1 MRPSSPRLA
10 LAVVLFV
17 FTLAASFTL
26 LPLSFAS
33 PRVAHAEP
41 LAPAAYT
48 VTGTASLPDKA
59 LFKLTPNLNH
69 ARAGHSATLLADG
82 RVLIVGGAP
91 QAISNTAELYDPSTT
106 SFTKTVNTVRGRVG
120 HTATLLPN
128 GQVLIVGGRVNAAYA
143 ELYDPATGQFTPTGN
158 LNYARASHTAT
169 LLPDGKVL
177 IAGGNTGDTWN
188 GFNGYVAQAELY
200 DWNTGTFTP
209 TGALS
214 VVRSN
219 HTATLLPNGQVMI
232 AGGRG
237 ITRDLSS
244 VELYTPSTG
253 QFTAAPAMIHTRTKH
268 TASLLNN
275 GKVLFVG
282 GSNSYD
288 SSNGH
293 TSAITSELYDWAEGE
308 STYLG
313 SLFRWRYHHTATV
326 LPNGYVVVVGTCQNP
341 YEYEA
346 TDRRVALFNPATNQV
361 SSVYMLSQGRC
372 DHEATLLQDGKVL
385 LTGGRTTFSND
396 SFLNLT
402 ALGSFL
408 PANTFTGSLTL
419 PAQWVNSR
427 TVNFSLSG
435 TTSAAPINGYAL
447 TNNSTVPE
455 TGWLPASN
463 GQVINTTRTFNS
475 DGSFPLYLYFR
486 DTNEQR
492 ARSLLAHIGVDTA
505 PPTASMTAL
514 PATSP
519 SAIPLAWNGSDLHS
533 GAVRYDVEVRV
544 GTSGAWSPVVT
555 GTTARSITYNAPS
568 RGRTYYFRVRATDRA
583 GNLGAWPATHSAF
596 TRVPNLFTGALQVPN
611 GWLTSASGPVTF
623 SGNSEGDPVS
633 AASLSNNGSTWGAWI
648 SASPGVSQTV
658 TWNFGADGVNKP
670 VYLRFR
676 DTYGDISSNFIGYVD
691 VDTKLPASTMTA
703 LGSTSQTPIQLA
715 WSGTDATS
723 GVANYDLEV
732 RDGPSG
738 AWQPVLSATTATST
752 NYNATPGHTYYFRVR
767 ARDHAGH
774 VEAWPSTHDTYTT
787 VDTEGP
793 TGSISINKSA
803 LATTA
808 RQVTLYLSASDALST
823 VTHMRLRVGGTW
835 EAWQPYV
842 SPFLYTLPDGD
853 GDKTVYVQYRDQHGN
868 VSAQASDTIRLD
880 EAAST
885 SSDLV
890 TINTGALWTSSTS
903 VTLRISAPAHTTEMQ
918 ISNDGGFDG
927 ADWQPFDS
935 RPTWNLTS
943 YGSYAIPRTIYVR
956 TRTINGT
963 VSPKFDDDII
973 YDPVPPT
980 GNVAIRSVDESH
992 VEVSLNAS
1000 DPDNLSGVA
1009 AMRVALAGEFEQAAW
1024 EPFAASK
1031 QIALGGTAPNEVQ
1044 VVVQFR
1050 DGAGNVSERLCV
1062 AADGATCA
1070 AGQQTFIWL
1079 PFVQRR

>member
-1 MRPSSPRLA
+1 MPNLSHARSNHSS
-10 LAVVLFV
+10 
-17 FTLAASFTL
+17 TL
-26 LPLSFAS
+26 LP
-33 PRVAHAEP
+33 
-41 LAPAAYT
+41 
-48 VTGTASLPDKA
+48 
-59 LFKLTPNLNH
+59 
-69 ARAGHSATLLADG
+69 DG
-82 RVLIVGGAP
+82 RVLIIGGAP
-91 QAISNTAELYDPSTT
+91 EAISNTVELYDPATG
-106 SFTKTVNTVRGRVG
+106 SFTKTVNTVRGRTD

-128 GQVLIVGGRVNAAYA
+128 GQVLIVGGRASAGYA

-158 LNYARASHTAT
+158 LNYPRAAHTAT

-177 IAGGNTGDTWN
+177 IVGGDNGATWN
-188 GFNGYVAQAELY
+188 GSTGYPAQAELY

-209 TGALS
+209 TGTLATA
-214 VVRSN
+214 RYR
-219 HTATLLPNGQVMI
+219 HTATLLPNGQVLI
-232 AGGRG
+232 AGGSSS
-237 ITRDLSS
+237 TANTLSS

-253 QFTAAPAMIHTRTKH
+253 QFTAAPAMYQARAYH

-288 SSNGH
+288 PPAPRE
-293 TSAITSELYDWAEGE
+293 SAWTSELYDWAEGE
-308 STYLG
+308 STDLG
-313 SLFRWRYHHTATV
+313 FLFRWRFRHTATV
-326 LPNGYVVVVGTCQNP
+326 LPNGYVVVVGSCQTPNS
-341 YEYEA
+341 YEA
-346 TDRRVALFNPATNQV
+346 TERRVTLYNPETNQA
-361 SSVYMLSQGRC
+361 SNVYLLSQGRC
-372 DHEATLLQDGKVL
+372 DHEATLLQDGRVL
-385 LTGGRTTFSND
+385 LTGGRATLSNNT

-427 TVNFSLSG
+427 TVNISLSG
-435 TTSAAPINGYAL
+435 TTSAAPVNGYAL
-447 TNNSTVPE
+447 TNNATVPE

-486 DTNEQR
+486 DANEQR
-492 ARSLLAHIGVDTA
+492 ARILQTSIGIDTA

-519 SAIPLAWNGSDLHS
+519 SAIQLAWNGSDLHS
-533 GAVRYDVEVRV
+533 GVAQYDVEVRV

-555 GTTARSITYNAPS
+555 GTTARGIIYNAPT
-568 RGRTYYFRVRATDRA
+568 RGRTYYFRVRATDKV
-583 GNLGAWPATHSAF
+583 GNVQAWPSTHHTM
-596 TRVPNLFTGALQVPN
+596 TRVPNAFTGTLQVPS

-633 AASLSNNGSTWGAWI
+633 AASLSNNGSTWGAWMN
-648 SASPGVSQTV
+648 ASPGVSQTV
-658 TWNFGADGVNKP
+658 TWNFGADGANKP

-676 DTYGDISSNFIGYVD
+676 DTYGDISSNIIGYVD

-703 LGSTSQTPIQLA
+703 LSATSQTPIQLA

-738 AWQPVLSATTATST
+738 TWQPVLSATTATST
-752 NYNATPGHTYYFRVR
+752 NFNATPGHTYYFRVR

-793 TGSISINKSA
+793 TGSVSINKSA
-803 LATTA
+803 LATTV

-842 SPFLYTLPDGD
+842 SPFLYTLPAGD

-868 VSAQASDTIRLD
+868 VSAQISDTIRLD
-880 EAAST
+880 EAAGT
-885 SSDLV
+885 HGVV
-890 TINTGALWTSSTS
+890 TINDGALWTNSTS
-903 VTLRISAPAHTTEMQ
+903 VILTISAPAQTAEMMVR
-918 ISNDGGFDG
+918 NDGGLGGVTWRPFDTRPDWVLTPYDSG
-927 ADWQPFDS
+927 ADP
-935 RPTWNLTS
+935 LTVW
-943 YGSYAIPRTIYVR
+943 VR
-956 TRTINGT
+956 VRNMDGT
-963 VSPKFDDDII
+963 VSADFHDTIK
-973 YDPVPPT
+973 YDPEPPT
-980 GNVAIRSVDESH
+980 GNATIRAVDESH
-992 VEVSLNAS
+992 VIANLTAS
-1000 DPDNLSGVA
+1000 DNLSGVA
-1009 AMRVALAGEFEQAAW
+1009 AMRVALAGDFEQAEW
-1024 EPFAASK
+1024 EPLAESK
-1031 QIALGGTAPNEVQ
+1031 RLALGGLSPDDVQ
-1044 VVVQFR
+1044 LVVQFR
-1050 DGAGNVSERLCV
+1050 DSAGNVSERLCV
-1062 AADGATCA
+1062 TPGGTACA
-1070 AGQQTFIWL
+1070 AGQQTFLWL